1 MEKHLTLAI
10 AGLYGPQPGAT
21 ATVPIPPLPQLE
33 TLLARATRINEHPVA
48 AAQTG
53 QTRRGFN
60 TLLCQLFDFDAPLNA
75 DLPVAAITRLADS
88 GARDDGWW
96 VRADPVHLEP
106 HGDGLIVSGSASLD
120 VSRAEADQMVAEL
133 HEIFGSDGW
142 RLEAPAPGRW
152 YLRPPAVAR
161 IVTHCVDDILGQ
173 NVHNYLPGGPDA
185 KAWHTLL
192 NEAQILLHTAQINIE
207 RERRELPAVNSL
219 WFWGGG
225 VLPPVTSGLWAE
237 VWSDEP
243 LSRGLA
249 QLSGVAARP
258 VPASAMHWIELA
270 NLPGA
275 HLLVLDQARE
285 AVQYRDLSAWLRFME
300 AFEDLWLAPLL
311 AALRA
316 RELASLTLRTDG
328 GAGRRLTRPDL
339 GRWWRRRRRL
349 SSYR

>member
-1 MEKHLTLAI
+1 MERHLTLAI
-10 AGLYGPQPGAT
+10 AGLYGPQPGPT
-21 ATVPIPPLPQLE
+21 ATVPIPSLPQLE
-33 TLLARATRINEHPVA
+33 TLFARATRINEHPVA

-53 QTRRGFN
+53 KTRRGFN
-60 TLLCQLFDFDAPLNA
+60 ALLCELFDVAARPDA

-88 GARDDGWW
+88 GARDDSWW

-106 HGDGLIVSGSASLD
+106 HGDGLILSGSDSLD
-120 VSRAEADQMVAEL
+120 LSRTEADQMVAQL

-142 RLEAPAPGRW
+142 RLEAPEPGRW
-152 YLRPPAVAR
+152 YLRPPEAAR

-173 NVHNYLPGGPDA
+173 DVHDYLPGGPDA
-185 KAWHTLL
+185 RAWHTLL

-207 RERRELPAVNSL
+207 RERQGRPVVNSL

-225 VLPPVTSGLWAE
+225 VLPPVTGGGFAE

-249 QLSGVAARP
+249 QLCGVAAQS
-258 VPASAMHWIELA
+258 VPAGAMRWIELA
-270 NLPGA
+270 MRPGA
-275 HLLVLDQARE
+275 QLLVLDQARA
-285 AVQYRDLSAWLRFME
+285 AVQYGDSSTWLRFME
-300 AFEDLWLAPLL
+300 WFEELWLAPLL

-316 RELASLTLRTDG
+316 RELASLTLRTDC